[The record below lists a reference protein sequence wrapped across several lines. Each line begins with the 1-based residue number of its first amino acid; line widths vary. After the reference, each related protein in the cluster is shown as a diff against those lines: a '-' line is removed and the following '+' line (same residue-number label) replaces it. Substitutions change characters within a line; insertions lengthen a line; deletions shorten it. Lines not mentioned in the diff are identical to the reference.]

1 MISASLQPHFQAYLS
16 SKTGLFTQVKKRDGR
31 IVPFEPARVVRAL
44 AKAGAATG
52 EFGEETAL
60 RLAIKAINHADQLL
74 ATGLPSVEDIQD
86 IVEEVLLA
94 SPFRATARAFIIYRD
109 QHARLRELRA
119 GGDIDLIDAY
129 LKKLDWQVR
138 ENSNM
143 SYSLQGLNNYLASA
157 ISQNYW
163 LNAIYPPAIR
173 DAHDHGDFHL
183 HDLNQLSVYC
193 VGWDLHDLLNQGF
206 CGVPGKIEAKPARH
220 LRSAL
225 GQIINFLYT
234 LQGEAAGAQ
243 AFSSFDT
250 LLAPF
255 IRFDGLSFAQ
265 VKQALQEFVFNINVP
280 TRVGFQTPFTNVT
293 LDLLCPGHY
302 ADQPV
307 VIGGVLQPQTYG
319 QFQAEMNLFNR
330 AFFEVMAEGDAKG
343 RVMTFPIPT
352 INLTPDF
359 KWDDPNLAGL
369 WEMTGRYGI
378 PYFSNFINSDMKPE
392 DARSM
397 CCRLRIDNTRLEKR
411 GGGLFGAHPLTGSVG
426 VVTINLPRLG
436 HLAAQD
442 VPATTLVTTTDETA
456 AARETAFRARLGRLM
471 DLARDSLEIKR
482 KFLERF
488 TAAGLYPYTS
498 HYLRHM
504 HERFGV
510 YWKNHFSTI
519 GLVGMNEACAN
530 LGLESIATPAGR
542 AFALR
547 TLDFM
552 RERLVAYQQETGN
565 HYNLEATPAEG
576 TSHRLALKDKQRFP
590 GILVSN
596 EEDLLR
602 GAKPF
607 YTNSTHLPVQH
618 TDDPFAA
625 LDHQDEFQTLY
636 TGGTVLHLFLG
647 ERLADPQAVKHLVRR
662 VAETYRLPYFSLTPT
677 FSVCPEH
684 GYVAG
689 EHHHCPQCGKEAEV
703 YSRVVGYLRPVKQWN
718 EGKQA
723 EFSRRQVYR
732 VPAAQELASPTQSPD
747 MVPLPASPAEA
758 SAGSAVA

>member
-1 MISASLQPHFQAYLS
+1 MAGKSNPVLYLMNIP
-16 SKTGLFTQVKKRDGR
+16 TPTQDLTAFLATTSGVPAHVRKRDGR
-31 IVPFEPARVVRAL
+31 VVPFEAARIARSL
-44 AKAGAATG
+44 EKAGAATG
-52 EFGEETAL
+52 EFDAAL
-60 RLAIKAINHADQLL
+60 AHRLTVRVVNLML
-74 ATGLPSVEDIQD
+74 ATLPDPVPTVEQIQD
-86 IVEEVLLA
+86 RVEEVLLE
-94 SPFRATARAFIIYRD
+94 SPFRKTARAVIVYRD
-109 QHARLRELRA
+109 QHKRMREVA
-119 GGDIDLIDAY
+119 AHQDVALIDGY
-129 LKKLDWQVR
+129 LAKLDWQVR

-143 SYSLQGLNNYLASA
+143 SYSLQGLNNYISSA
-157 ISQNYW
+157 VSQSYW
-163 LNAIYPPAIR
+163 LNAIYPPPIR
-173 DAHDHGDFHL
+173 EAHERGDFHL

-193 VGWDLHDLLNQGF
+193 VGWDLHDLLSQGF
-206 CGVPGKIEAKPARH
+206 RGVSGKIESGPAKH

-225 GQIINFLYT
+225 GQIVNFFYT

-250 LLAPF
+250 LLAPY
-255 IRFDGLSFAQ
+255 IRHDGLDYGQ
-265 VKQALQEFVFNINVP
+265 VRQVLQEFVFNINVP
-280 TRVGFQTPFTNVT
+280 TRVGFQTPFTNIT
-293 LDLLCPGHY
+293 LDLVCPAHF
-302 ADQPV
+302 ASQPV
-307 VIGGVLQPQTYG
+307 MIGGTLQESTYG
-319 QFQAEMNLFNR
+319 EFQEEMNLFNR
-330 AFFEVMAEGDAKG
+330 AFFEVMAHGDARG

-359 KWDDPNLAGL
+359 DWENPNLTGL

-397 CCRLRIDNTRLEKR
+397 CCRLRIDNTQLEKR

-426 VVTINLPRLG
+426 VVTINLARLG
-436 HLAAQD
+436 YLAAQD
-442 VPATTLVTTTDETA
+442 IPVEPGEDAPVA
-456 AARETAFRARLGRLM
+456 GREAAFRVRLVRLM
-471 DLARDSLEIKR
+471 DLARESLETKR
-482 KFLERF
+482 KLLERL

-504 HERFGV
+504 AERFGA

-519 GLVGMNEACAN
+519 GLVGMNEACVN
-530 LGLESIATPAGR
+530 LGVGGIASEEGR

-552 RERLVAYQQETGN
+552 RERLVNYQRETGN

-576 TSHRLALKDKQRFP
+576 TSYRFARKDKELYP
-590 GILVSN
+590 EILVAN
-596 EEDLLR
+596 EEDLEL

-607 YTNSTHLPVQH
+607 YTNSTHLPVH
-618 TDDPFAA
+618 ATEDLFEA
-625 LDHQDEFQTLY
+625 LDHQDPLQTRY

-647 ERLADPQAVKHLVRR
+647 ERLADPTAVKSLVRR
-662 VAETYRLPYFSLTPT
+662 IAENYRMPYFSLTPT

-689 EHHHCPQCGKEAEV
+689 EHHTCPSCGRESEV

-723 EFSRRQVYR
+723 EFSRRKVYR
-732 VPAAQELASPTQSPD
+732 VPAQAIAP
-747 MVPLPASPAEA
+747 
-758 SAGSAVA
+758 AVA

>member
-1 MISASLQPHFQAYLS
+1 MNIPTPSQDLSAFLATTSGVPV
-16 SKTGLFTQVKKRDGR
+16 QVRKRDGR
-31 IVPFEPARVVRAL
+31 IVPFDASRIARSLV
-44 AKAGAATG
+44 KAGAATG
-52 EFGEETAL
+52 EFDAAL
-60 RLAIKAINHADQLL
+60 AHRLTVRVVNLML
-74 ATGLPSVEDIQD
+74 ATIPDPVPSVEQIQD
-86 IVEEVLLA
+86 RMEEVLLE
-94 SPFRATARAFIIYRD
+94 SPFRKTARAVIVYRD
-109 QHARLRELRA
+109 QHKRLREVTA
-119 GGDIDLIDAY
+119 NQDVALIDGY
-129 LKKLDWQVR
+129 LAKLDWQVR

-143 SYSLQGLNNYLASA
+143 SYSLQGLNNYISSA
-157 ISQNYW
+157 VSQTYW

-173 DAHDHGDFHL
+173 TAHERGDFHL

-193 VGWDLHDLLNQGF
+193 VGWDLHDLLSQGF
-206 CGVPGKIEAKPARH
+206 RGVSGKIESGPARH
-220 LRSAL
+220 LRTAL
-225 GQIINFLYT
+225 GQIVNFFYT

-250 LLAPF
+250 LLAPY
-255 IRFDGLSFAQ
+255 IRHDGLTFDQ
-265 VKQALQEFVFNINVP
+265 VRQTLQEFVFNINVP
-280 TRVGFQTPFTNVT
+280 TRVGFQTPFTNIT
-293 LDLLCPGHY
+293 LDLVCPRHF

-307 VIGGVLQPQTYG
+307 VIGGEMKDQTYG
-319 QFQAEMNLFNR
+319 DFQEEMNLFNR
-330 AFFEVMAEGDAKG
+330 AFFEVMARGDARG

-359 KWDDPNLAGL
+359 DWDNPNLEGL

-397 CCRLRIDNTRLEKR
+397 CCRLRIDNTQLEKR

-426 VVTINLPRLG
+426 VVTINLARLG
-436 HLAAQD
+436 YLAAQD
-442 VPATTLVTTTDETA
+442 VPGVPGEDAPLA
-456 AARETAFRARLGRLM
+456 GREGAFRQRLVRLM
-471 DLARDSLEIKR
+471 DLACESLEIKR
-482 KFLERF
+482 KFLERL
-488 TAAGLYPYTS
+488 TAAGLYPYTT

-504 HERFGV
+504 AERFGA

-530 LGLESIATPAGR
+530 LGVGGIGSGEGQ

-552 RERLVAYQQETGN
+552 RERLVDYQRETGN

-576 TSHRLALKDKQRFP
+576 TSYRFARKDKELYP
-590 GILVSN
+590 GIMVAN
-596 EEDLLR
+596 EEDLER

-607 YTNSTHLPVQH
+607 YTNSTHLPVH
-618 TDDPFAA
+618 ATDDLFEA
-625 LDHQDEFQTLY
+625 LDHQDPLQTRY

-647 ERLADPQAVKHLVRR
+647 ERLADPGAVKTLVRR
-662 VAETYRLPYFSLTPT
+662 IAENYRMPYFSLTPT

-689 EHHHCPQCGKEAEV
+689 EHPACPHCGQEAEV
-703 YSRVVGYLRPVKQWN
+703 YSRIVGYLRPVKQWN

-723 EFSRRQVYR
+723 EFSRRRVYR
-732 VPAAQELASPTQSPD
+732 VPAAAK
-747 MVPLPASPAEA
+747 
-758 SAGSAVA
+758 

>member
-1 MISASLQPHFQAYLS
+1 MKSASLHLPTPAQDLAAFLQSTP
-16 SKTGLFTQVKKRDGR
+16 GLPTHIRKRDGR
-31 IVPFEPARVVRAL
+31 LVPFAAARITRAL
-44 AKAGAATG
+44 ARAGAATG
-52 EFGEETAL
+52 EFDDAVAYRFTVRVVNL
-60 RLAIKAINHADQLL
+60 LLCTIADPV
-74 ATGLPSVEDIQD
+74 PSVEQVQD
-86 IVEEVLLA
+86 MVEEVLLD
-94 SPFRATARAFIIYRD
+94 SPFRRTGRALIVYRD
-109 QHARLRELRA
+109 QHKRLREITARQDVA
-119 GGDIDLIDAY
+119 LIDGY
-129 LKKLDWQVR
+129 LKQLDWQVR

-143 SYSLQGLNNYLASA
+143 SYSLQGLNNYLSSAAS
-157 ISQNYW
+157 QTYW
-163 LNAIYPPAIR
+163 LNAIYSPDVR
-173 DAHDHGDFHL
+173 TAHEGGDFHI

-193 VGWDLHDLLNQGF
+193 VGWDLHDLLMQGF
-206 CGVPGKIEAKPARH
+206 CGVPGKIESKPAKH
-220 LRSAL
+220 LRTAL
-225 GQIINFLYT
+225 GQIINFFYT

-255 IRFDGLSFAQ
+255 IRFDRLTYAQ

-293 LDLLCPGHY
+293 LDLVCPRHMAGE
-302 ADQPV
+302 PV
-307 VIGGVLQPQTYG
+307 VHAGELQPCTYG
-319 QFQAEMNLFNR
+319 QFQEEQNLFNR
-330 AFFEVMAEGDAKG
+330 AFFEVMTEGDARG
-343 RVMTFPIPT
+343 RVFTFPIPT

-359 KWDDPNLAGL
+359 DWDNPNLAGL

-397 CCRLRIDNTRLEKR
+397 CCRLRIDNTQLEKR

-436 HLAAQD
+436 FLATQD
-442 VPATTLVTTTDETA
+442 HPAAPGTDAPLAE
-456 AARETAFRARLGRLM
+456 REDAFRARLARLM
-471 DLARDSLEIKR
+471 DTARDSLETKR
-482 KFLERF
+482 KFLERL

-498 HYLRHM
+498 HYLCHM
-504 HERFGV
+504 YERFGC

-519 GLVGMNEACAN
+519 GLVGMNEACVN
-530 LGLESIATPAGR
+530 LGLGGIATPEGH

-576 TSHRLALKDKQRFP
+576 TSYRLAKRDRERFP
-590 GILVSN
+590 GILAAN
-596 EEDLLR
+596 EEDVAQS
-602 GAKPF
+602 GAKPY
-607 YTNSTHLPVQH
+607 YTNSTQLPVQT
-618 TDDPFAA
+618 TDDLLEA
-625 LDHQDEFQTLY
+625 LDHQDDLQTRY

-647 ERLADPQAVKHLVRR
+647 ERISDPQVVKHLVRR
-662 VAETYRLPYFSLTPT
+662 IASGYRLPYFSLTPT

-689 EHHHCPQCGKEAEV
+689 EHFKCPHCGKPSEV
-703 YSRVVGYLRPVKQWN
+703 YSRVVGYLRPVQQWN

-723 EFSRRQVYR
+723 EFARRRVYR
-732 VPAAQELASPTQSPD
+732 VPVE
-747 MVPLPASPAEA
+747 E
-758 SAGSAVA
+758 AVAADASIPFVAVQPAPSVAASSVA